1 MAVPT
6 SRATLITYCKR
17 QLGDGVIDINI
28 STNQESD
35 IVDDALQYYQDYH
48 YDATE
53 RTFVTQQVSAAD
65 ITNKYLS
72 ISDSILGISNVYPIS
87 ASSTNVV
94 SFNGSI

>member
-35 IVDDALQYYQDYH
+35 IVDDALQYYQDYQ
-48 YDATE
+48 YDAT
-53 RTFVTQQVSAAD
+53 
-65 ITNKYLS
+65 
-72 ISDSILGISNVYPIS
+72 
-87 ASSTNVV
+87 
-94 SFNGSI
+94 